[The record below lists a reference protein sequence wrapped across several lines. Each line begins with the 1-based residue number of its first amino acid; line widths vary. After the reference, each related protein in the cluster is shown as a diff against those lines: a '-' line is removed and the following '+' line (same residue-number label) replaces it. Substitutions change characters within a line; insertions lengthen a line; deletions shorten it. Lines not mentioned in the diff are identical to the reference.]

1 MSAVAADLVATDVPQ
16 LAAREEKHGGLPSTG
31 TIETPTDVVSGLT
44 TAQVES
50 LRTSGQ
56 GNVVEEPPGRTYGQ
70 IVRENIFTFLN
81 TTLYGIGAVLV
92 VMGLYRDALMSSGFG
107 FLNAAIGVVQESI
120 AKRRLDQVA
129 LLARS
134 KATVLRDGQELEV
147 NPEALVLGD
156 VLVLKSGDQAVI
168 DGVVVESSSLAM
180 DESLLTG
187 EADAIPKH
195 NGDPVYAGAF
205 CVSGTGK
212 FQATQVSSKSVASG
226 IVADAKAF
234 RLSLTPL
241 QRSVNSIIRLLLSI
255 AFIMLGMLILQA
267 LIWGYDFR
275 DTVIA
280 AAVVMGI
287 VPAGLFV
294 MITLTYSMASL
305 RLSKQNALI
314 QQTNAVE
321 SLSNVDVFC
330 MDKTGTLTS
339 NALEL
344 RDVAPIQGDDAG
356 SRAVLSVLAHSAL
369 SRNKTTEAL
378 AAGIPGS
385 AETLL
390 DEVPFSSATK
400 WSALSCNTGAT
411 QGVFALGAPEMLG
424 PLLATEPG
432 SPPDG
437 WLDEG
442 LRVLLVAS
450 SPDPVSLHDGAG
462 DPVLPKTMQ
471 PLCWVAIADQLRP
484 NSQETIQGFQAAGI
498 EIKIIS
504 GDNPET
510 VAALAKQAGLTGDVR
525 LVAGTDLAQMSESE
539 FDAAALGGTVFGRIT
554 PAQKAELVDALQRA
568 GKYVAMTGD
577 GVNDVMSL
585 KKANLGIA
593 MESGSQ
599 ATRAVADIVLLQDT
613 FSALPASFVEGQRVR
628 RGLQSVF
635 SLFLTRVFV
644 IVFALLLISVVG
656 IGFPF
661 APANMTLLTVLTV
674 GFPTFFMAFWAHP
687 GQPPR
692 SLVKSLVAF
701 VLPAAVS
708 IAVAAFAVYTIFYLM
723 DDVTFDELRY
733 GEATLGIMQQGV
745 ARDAI
750 TYLLVLTGVM
760 LIPLACPPTRWWAVV
775 ERTDHDWRPTIV
787 GVVMIVFYVIIVQV
801 GFLRDFFGTHKMSVT
816 QYTVIAFVA
825 VAWLVALRYAYSTH
839 VFERFFGMDLIDDD
853 DYDPQHN
860 QSLRAQKQVEETK
873 AAA

>member
-1 MSAVAADLVATDVPQ
+1 MSAVAADLVATDISPP
-16 LAAREEKHGGLPSTG
+16 AAGEAKHGGLPSTG
-31 TIETPTDVVSGLT
+31 TIDVPTDVAGGLT

-50 LRTSGQ
+50 LRASGK

-70 IVRENIFTFLN
+70 IIRSNIFTFLN
-81 TTLYGIGAVLV
+81 TTLYGIGLVLV
-92 VMGLYRDALMSSGFG
+92 AMGLYRDALMSSGFG

-120 AKRRLDQVA
+120 AKRRLDKVA
-129 LLARS
+129 LLARA
-134 KATVLRDGQELEV
+134 KATVLRDGQEIEV
-147 NPEALVLGD
+147 NPAELVLGD
-156 VLVLKSGDQAVI
+156 VLVLKAGDQAVI
-168 DGVVVESSSLAM
+168 DGVVVDSSSLSM

-187 EADAIPKH
+187 EADAIPKR

-205 CVSGTGK
+205 CVAGTGK
-212 FQATQVSSKSVASG
+212 FQATQVSSRSVASG

-234 RLSLTPL
+234 RISLTPL
-241 QRSVNSIIRLLLSI
+241 QQSVNAIIRLLLAI
-255 AFIMLGMLILQA
+255 AFTMLGMLILQA
-267 LIWGYDFR
+267 VIWGYDFR

-280 AAVVMGI
+280 AAVVMGV

-294 MITLTYSMASL
+294 MITLTYSMAAL

-344 RDVAPIQGDDAG
+344 RYVSPIQGDEA
-356 SRAVLSVLAHSAL
+356 SARAVLGVLAHSAL

-378 AAGIPGS
+378 AAGIPGD
-385 AETLL
+385 AEPLL
-390 DEVPFSSATK
+390 DELPFSSATK
-400 WSALSCNTGAT
+400 WSAVSCNTGAT

-424 PLLATEPG
+424 PLLAADPG
-432 SPPDG
+432 TPPEG
-437 WLDEG
+437 WFDEG
-442 LRVLLVAS
+442 LRVLLVAR
-450 SPDPVSLHDGAG
+450 SPEAVKLRDALGNPA
-462 DPVLPKTMQ
+462 LPRTMQ

-484 NSQETIQGFQAAGI
+484 NSKETIEGFQAAGI

-510 VAALAKQAGLTGDVR
+510 VSALAKQAGLSGDVR
-525 LVAGTDLAQMSESE
+525 LVSGTELARMSPAE
-539 FDAAALGGTVFGRIT
+539 FDAAAIGGTIFGRIT
-554 PAQKAELVDALQRA
+554 PAQKAELVDSLQRA

-613 FSALPASFVEGQRVR
+613 FSALPASFIEGQRVR

-644 IVFALLLISVVG
+644 IVIALLLISVIG

-674 GFPTFFMAFWAHP
+674 GFPTFFMALWAHP

-701 VLPAAVS
+701 VLPASIS
-708 IAVAAFAVYTIFYLM
+708 IAAAAVAVYTIFYLM
-723 DDVTFDELRY
+723 DDVSLDELRY
-733 GEATLGIMQQGV
+733 GEASLGIMQQGV

-760 LIPLACPPTRWWAVV
+760 LIPLASPPNRWWAVV
-775 ERTDHDWRPTIV
+775 ERTDHDWRPTMIA
-787 GVVMIVFYVIIVQV
+787 GVMIVLYATIVQV
-801 GFLRDFFGTHKMSVT
+801 SYLRDFFGTHIMSAT
-816 QYTVIAFVA
+816 QYTVIAIVA
-825 VAWLVALRYAYSTH
+825 VVWLFALRYAYSTH
-839 VFERFFGMDLIDDD
+839 IFERFFGMDLVDDD
-853 DYDPQHN
+853 DYNPLDRAA
-860 QSLRAQKQVEETK
+860 LRKEEAVTDSPRPS
-873 AAA
+873 